1 MIVYTVDI
9 LDKYIGQKVKD
20 PYNRSVGTL
29 ASIYSE
35 VDGTVKAVEIL
46 FGDTVFKTVDAQRLT
61 INNGEIVLLPEWKYL
76 ALKVIDRLERA
87 RRRAKAL
94 EDLYAKGEIPKHAYE
109 EFKNKVKRD
118 LDNLKEEARKA
129 KEVIRN
135 RINELED
142 QVVQIEK
149 ALTALKMSYI
159 AGEIRERGYK
169 TAADQLRQGRDRNLE
184 EKNEAK
190 RIIETIQR
198 LETSDVELEYYSV
211 EQKSKHVEEPQEE
224 TQLFVEVLQGSAES
238 NA

>member
-1 MIVYTVDI
+1 MVVYTVDL

-20 PYNRSVGTL
+20 PYNRFIGTL
-29 ASIYSE
+29 ASIYSD
-35 VDGTVKAVEIL
+35 VDGSVNAVEIL
-46 FGDTVFKTVDAQRLT
+46 FGDTEFRTVEAEKLA
-61 INNGEIVLLPEWKYL
+61 IHNGEIVLLPEWKYL

-109 EFKNKVKRD
+109 EFKGKVKRD
-118 LDNLKEEARKA
+118 LDYLKEEAKKT
-129 KEVIRN
+129 KEVIKQ
-135 RINELED
+135 RIHELED
-142 QVVQIEK
+142 QIVQIEK

-159 AGEIRERGYK
+159 AGEISERGYK
-169 TAADQLRQGRDRNLE
+169 TAASALRQGRDRNLE

-190 RIIETIQR
+190 RVMETIQR
-198 LETSDVELEYYSV
+198 LETSDIDLDYRFEA
-211 EQKSKHVEEPQEE
+211 QKTHTEEAEE

>member
-1 MIVYTVDI
+1 MVVYTVDI

-20 PYNRSVGTL
+20 PYNRSLGTL

-35 VDGTVKAVEIL
+35 VDGTVNAVEIL
-46 FGDTVFKTVDAQRLT
+46 FGDSVFKTVEASRIT
-61 INNGEIVLLPEWKYL
+61 IHNGELVLLPEWKYL
-76 ALKVIDRLERA
+76 ALRVIDRLERA

-109 EFKNKVKRD
+109 EFKAKVKRD
-118 LDNLKEEARKA
+118 LDNLKEEARRTKT
-129 KEVIRN
+129 VIKN

-142 QVVQIEK
+142 QIVQIEK

-169 TAADQLRQGRDRNLE
+169 TAAEALRQGRDRDLE

-190 RIIETIQR
+190 KIIETIQK
-198 LETSDVELEYYSV
+198 LETSDVELDYAI
-211 EQKSKHVEEPQEE
+211 QHTRTQHVEEGQEE